1 MEYTVQRLAA
11 MAGVSPRT
19 LRYYDE
25 IGLLKPARTNS
36 SGYRIYGQAEV
47 DRLQQIL
54 FYRELGVGLDT
65 IKEAVTAPSFDAAK
79 ALREHRDR
87 LLDKKAQL
95 EQLIANVN
103 KTLEAHEGRTTMT
116 DREKFEGFK
125 RRLVEE
131 NERQYG
137 AEVRAK
143 YGDAEVDRANQRVL
157 DMTPEQHEEVARLG
171 EQVMETLAA
180 AFATGDPA
188 GESAQRAADLHR
200 QWLTFFWGTYSQ
212 EAHAGVAQM
221 YVDDPRFTAFYD
233 AKQPG
238 MARFL
243 RDAVLIYTGMN
254 R

>member
-19 LRYYDE
+19 LRHYDE
-25 IGLLKPARTNS
+25 IGLLKPARTTS
-36 SGYRIYGQAEV
+36 SGYRIYGRAEV

-65 IKEAVTAPSFDAAK
+65 IKEAMTAPSFDAAK

-95 EQLIANVN
+95 ELLIANVN
-103 KTLEAHEGRTTMT
+103 KTIDAYEGRMTMT
-116 DREKFEGFK
+116 DQEKFEGFK
-125 RRLVEE
+125 RQLVEE
-131 NERQYG
+131 SERKYG

-143 YGDAEVDRANQRVL
+143 YGDQVVDRANQRLL
-157 DMTPEQHEEVARLG
+157 DMTPQQHEEVTRLG

-188 GESAQRAADLHR
+188 GEMAQRAADLHR
-200 QWLTFFWGTYSQ
+200 QWLTFFWSSYSK

-238 MARFL
+238 MAKFL
-243 RDAVLIYTGMN
+243 RDAILIYTGMN